1 MRLRFLTSSIAE
13 GQDGVGDYTL
23 RLARECKNRGH
34 SAEIIAFNDRRIDA
48 PVLAE
53 EVARLPRAAS
63 WPQRLAMLQRWNENR
78 PAPDWT
84 CLQFVPYGFHHKG
97 FVHGWTERLQGIV
110 SGSRLQIMFHEVWI
124 GVEPTTPFRHK
135 AVGALQSLLIK
146 PMIQRL
152 QPRVIHTSNEF
163 YASVLRRSGFSVS
176 VLPIFSG
183 VPVFPAAS
191 VARPELPSP
200 RAEFLIAGIFGTL
213 HPVWPPEPLL
223 SLLIAEAAKIGKKV
237 CLVSFGRIGAGQAL
251 WDQMRKTYS
260 DRMVFLQLGE
270 LKPDEISQVLQQL
283 DFGIATSNYELLG
296 KSSVVAAM
304 REHGTPVIV
313 NRFGRDGEPS
323 AAALPDDIVTVSS
336 LSRIGSV
343 QRRPA
348 ASTGRQ
354 IVDQFLADL
363 AECPSR

>member
-13 GQDGVGDYTL
+13 GHDGVGDYTL
-23 RLARECKNRGH
+23 RLARECRNRGH
-34 SAEIIAFNDRRIDA
+34 DSEIIAFNDRRTND
-48 PVLAE
+48 PVLTEDA
-53 EVARLPRAAS
+53 ARLPRAAS
-63 WPQRLAMLQRWNENR
+63 WPKRLAALKRWNENR

-97 FVHGWTERLQGIV
+97 FVHGWTERLQEIIA
-110 SGSRLQIMFHEVWI
+110 GSRLQIMFHEVWI

-135 AVGALQSLLIK
+135 AMGALQSLLIK

-163 YASVLRRSGFSVS
+163 YAAVLRRNGFPAR

-183 VPVFPAAS
+183 VPVFPGAGA
-191 VARPELPSP
+191 ARPEWPSP
-200 RAEFLIAGIFGTL
+200 RAEYLLVGIFGTL

-223 SLLIAEAAKIGKKV
+223 SSLIAEAAKIGKKV
-237 CLVSFGRIGAGQAL
+237 SLVSLGRIGAGQTL
-251 WDQMRKTYS
+251 WNEMQKNYS
-260 DRMVFLQLGE
+260 GRMQFIQLGE
-270 LKPDEISQVLQQL
+270 LKPDEISQVLQEL
-283 DFGIATSNYELLG
+283 DFGIATSNYDLLG

-313 NRFGRDGEPS
+313 NRFGRDGEP
-323 AAALPDDIVTVSS
+323 AAATLPDDIITVSM

-343 QRRPA
+343 KRKPA
-348 ASTGRQ
+348 ASMGSQ
-354 IVDQFLADL
+354 IVDRFLADL